1 LTDWDDDTEGE
12 MKSEPLFCLACPT
25 GREMK
30 KVLLGLMVA
39 VSVGMA
45 APAFAQ
51 EEAAEPTDKVVQ
63 EADVTK
69 FKKKTVIDFSDVTI
83 QGELT
88 KPEGSYLLNRKKTNF
103 RSLLKTRT
111 NFLPELFNSTD
122 NL

>member
-1 LTDWDDDTEGE
+1 
-12 MKSEPLFCLACPT
+12 
-25 GREMK
+25 MK
-30 KVLLGLMVA
+30 KLVSTMALALLIGA
-39 VSVGMA
+39 TSS
-45 APAFAQ
+45 AFAQ
-51 EEAAEPTDKVVQ
+51 EDKVIR
-63 EADVTK
+63 EADKTE

-103 RSLLKTRT
+103 KTLLKIRA

>member
-1 LTDWDDDTEGE
+1 
-12 MKSEPLFCLACPT
+12 
-25 GREMK
+25 MK
-30 KVLLGLMVA
+30 KLISGLVIA
-39 VSVGMA
+39 LAVGMSMT
-45 APAFAQ
+45 AFAQ
-51 EEAAEPTDKVVQ
+51 EEPQEATDKVVQ

-111 NFLPELFNSTD
+111 NFLPELLNSTD